1 MEYLIK
7 LVKDSINT
15 SKYHELQ
22 TTSDRLAYLRA
33 LAINTLITEAAE
45 IFLKNEDAILEGE
58 FHEALFDK
66 SKYEAQ
72 IRDIIKISV
81 EKIYQSEE
89 VIGKEIAGFKMLSYL
104 LDIYTQ
110 AFLADTENEDSNFT
124 KLVKKSVP
132 QLSYLNE
139 EDSIY
144 DKLIAICSYIASLTD
159 GLTVASFKRFQGLD
173 A

>member
-1 MEYLIK
+1 M
-7 LVKDSINT
+7 
-15 SKYHELQ
+15 HQ
-22 TTSDRLAYLRA
+22 
-33 LAINTLITEAAE
+33 
-45 IFLKNEDAILEGE
+45 NEDAILEGE

-110 AFLADTENEDSNFT
+110 AFLADTENEDVVYVLN
-124 KLVKKSVP
+124 VRYHKS
-132 QLSYLNE
+132 
-139 EDSIY
+139 
-144 DKLIAICSYIASLTD
+144 TD
-159 GLTVASFKRFQGLD
+159 GGKTFKTFNAPHGDHHDLWIAPENNQRLFH